1 MVCCFALKNQNKN
14 IIVGLK
20 MAFEYKKAE
29 IILLNETKVAVVP
42 GLKQWFGD
50 GAEGYIRM
58 SFASSEEILTD
69 ALGRVKK
76 YLK

>member
-1 MVCCFALKNQNKN
+1 MIFVTSFR
-14 IIVGLK
+14 I
-20 MAFEYKKAE
+20 AFKYKTAE
-29 IILLNETKVAVVP
+29 IILLNEAKVAVVP

-50 GAEGYIRM
+50 GAEVDARM
-58 SFASSEEILTD
+58 SFATSEEILTD

>member
-1 MVCCFALKNQNKN
+1 MVFVTSFR
-14 IIVGLK
+14 I
-20 MAFEYKKAE
+20 AFEYKKAE
-29 IILLNETKVAVVP
+29 IILLNETKVAFVP

>member
-1 MVCCFALKNQNKN
+1 MVFVTSFR
-14 IIVGLK
+14 I
-20 MAFEYKKAE
+20 AFEYKKAE

-50 GAEGYIRM
+50 
-58 SFASSEEILTD
+58 ASSEEILTD